1 MKGIE
6 KRRHRRINYKLKAD
20 VTYDSKH
27 AQGMIENFSET
38 GIFKVVF
45 SEKGVIN
52 FYPGEI
58 IVINFTIPSGQELQL
73 ECEMKRVRIQRG
85 SPLFLKYS
93 MGVKIINPPP
103 VYKEFIKTLLPE
115 SVALA

>member
-6 KRRHRRINYKLKAD
+6 KRRHKRINYKLKTD
-20 VTYDSKH
+20 ISFDSKH

-45 SEKGVIN
+45 CEKGVIN

-73 ECEMKRVRIQRG
+73 ECEMKWA
-85 SPLFLKYS
+85 LFLKYS

-103 VYKEFIKTLLPE
+103 VYIEFIKTLLPE

>member
-1 MKGIE
+1 MKSIE

-38 GIFKVVF
+38 GLFKVVF
-45 SEKGVIN
+45 SEKG
-52 FYPGEI
+52 
-58 IVINFTIPSGQELQL
+58 VINFTIPSGQELQL
-73 ECEMKRVRIQRG
+73 ECEMKWMRIQKE

-115 SVALA
+115 SVAVA

>member
-1 MKGIE
+1 MKSIE

-38 GIFKVVF
+38 GLFKVVF

-52 FYPGEI
+52 F
-58 IVINFTIPSGQELQL
+58 
-73 ECEMKRVRIQRG
+73 
-85 SPLFLKYS
+85 
-93 MGVKIINPPP
+93 
-103 VYKEFIKTLLPE
+103 
-115 SVALA
+115 